1 MMCLALICLI
11 TAKAQN
17 KTLIAGIVKDPDGQ
31 AIPIHKQSSTLLVS
45 TLAISFVCISNVCV
59 VFVNKREDT
68 PKKSI
73 FPAAPEEENTRKLVL
88 L

>member
-1 MMCLALICLI
+1 MCLALICFI

-17 KTLIAGIVKDPDGQ
+17 KTLMAGVGKDQDGQ
-31 AIPIHKQSSTLLVS
+31 AMPAVRVTLLLVS
-45 TLAISFVCISNVCV
+45 ILAISFVCISNVCV
-59 VFVNKREDT
+59 VFINKREDT